1 MTNNTIMMPFNGNSL
16 PACTEWGSCF
26 LLLVSS
32 SNNFL
37 FYLVG
42 QEIRQDFLV
51 KKSMDREEK
60 HVSKVEKDPLVRQA
74 MAMDPNAKQFYGVSE
89 WESDRLEWIEIYLI
103 YFLITSFLITVYN
116 TSYNMLH
123 MLHTYTPYIID
134 AVQSDNTNLWI
145 YTTYINTEKRGT
157 CCAENIILLLFWI
170 GPDWPGLGVN

>member
-1 MTNNTIMMPFNGNSL
+1 MTNNIIMMPFNGNSL

-60 HVSKVEKDPLVRQA
+60 HLSKVEKDPLVRQA

-89 WESDRLEWIEIYLI
+89 WESDRLELIEIYL
-103 YFLITSFLITVYN
+103 FLNHVFSHYSF
-116 TSYNMLH
+116 
-123 MLHTYTPYIID
+123 
-134 AVQSDNTNLWI
+134 
-145 YTTYINTEKRGT
+145 
-157 CCAENIILLLFWI
+157 
-170 GPDWPGLGVN
+170 

>member
-32 SNNFL
+32 SNNFP
-37 FYLVG
+37 FYLVR

-60 HVSKVEKDPLVRQA
+60 RVSKVEKDPLVQQA

-89 WESDRLEWIEIYLI
+89 WESDRLELIEIFSHYSLQHLHI
-103 YFLITSFLITVYN
+103 IQHVTYA
-116 TSYNMLH
+116 SY
-123 MLHTYTPYIID
+123 LHTLHYRCSTKWQYKPI
-134 AVQSDNTNLWI
+134 NL
-145 YTTYINTEKRGT
+145 YY
-157 CCAENIILLLFWI
+157 LH
-170 GPDWPGLGVN
+170 

>member
-89 WESDRLEWIEIYLI
+89 WESDRLDGVDWNLIYL
-103 YFLITSFLITVYN
+103 FLNYVFSHYSLQYIIQHVTYA
-116 TSYNMLH
+116 SY
-123 MLHTYTPYIID
+123 LHTLHYRCSTKWQYKPM
-134 AVQSDNTNLWI
+134 NL
-145 YTTYINTEKRGT
+145 YY
-157 CCAENIILLLFWI
+157 LH
-170 GPDWPGLGVN
+170 

>member
-16 PACTEWGSCF
+16 PACTEWGSWF

-37 FYLVG
+37 FYLVR

-89 WESDRLEWIEIYLI
+89 WDWESDWLKSILSIVLSLFYSHYSLQHIIPHVTYASYLHA
-103 YFLITSFLITVYN
+103 LHC
-116 TSYNMLH
+116 SYSTKWKYKHMNLYCLH
-123 MLHTYTPYIID
+123 
-134 AVQSDNTNLWI
+134 
-145 YTTYINTEKRGT
+145 
-157 CCAENIILLLFWI
+157 
-170 GPDWPGLGVN
+170 